1 MAVFYVLPPRPA
13 LGECLAKMLRP
24 YVPGALINP
33 DLCADF
39 VDSLVSGSP
48 EADDC
53 YVVYRDDLPEGEEV
67 STALREGFGA
77 EDGDQIVSVSISPQA
92 AEPRVKMWRLEA
104 A

>member
-1 MAVFYVLPPRPA
+1 MAVFYLLPPRPA
-13 LGECLAKMLRP
+13 LGECLAKMLQP

-33 DLCADF
+33 NLCADF

-53 YVVYRDDLPEGEEV
+53 YVVYREDLPEGAEV
-67 STALREGFGA
+67 NTALRDGFGA
-77 EDGDQIVSVSISPQA
+77 EAGDQIVCVSIGAQA
-92 AEPRVKMWRLEA
+92 AEPRVKMWRLGA